1 MGGGALAARCVSGG
15 LRVQRRRAPWF
26 WEITRSPHARISR
39 DWSALRHALHNGWDH
54 ALKVIGDGQGLVGH
68 AAAILL
74 RKAADQAGLTV
85 GLGAA
90 LRKARTSPLF
100 DRGTALMSMAVA
112 IALGATS
119 MSDIAVLAHLAPVP
133 GQRRADRRYGAP
145 WTWLAARPCWP
156 STVHRGAHSD
166 LDISYG
172 QLGAYGHRPRASRR
186 RAGREAYLVGPRETA
201 DQDSWRTEIAGP
213 STREPSLR
221 TQIVRK
227 SRRSLP

>member
-1 MGGGALAARCVSGG
+1 
-15 LRVQRRRAPWF
+15 
-26 WEITRSPHARISR
+26 
-39 DWSALRHALHNGWDH
+39 LHNGWDH

-100 DRGTALMSMAVA
+100 DRGTALVSMAVA

-133 GQRRADRRYGAP
+133 GTAPGGPAIRRTLDLAGGAAM
-145 WTWLAARPCWP
+145 LAV
-156 STVHRGAHSD
+156 TVHRGAHSD

-172 QLGAYGHRPRASRR
+172 QLGAYVTDHALAV
-186 RAGREAYLVGPRETA
+186 AGPVREAYLVGPRETA
-201 DQDSWRTEIAGP
+201 DQDSWRTEIGWHIFRVSP
-213 STREPSLR
+213 
-221 TQIVRK
+221 I
-227 SRRSLP
+227 